1 MIEQWIPLITLGV
14 NSLIFVFSARLLVR
28 YRLERKFSKERK
40 KGLWSFLEFN
50 IVEISIVIMFIAI
63 VVPDWASLILLR

>member
-14 NSLIFVFSARLLVR
+14 HSLIFVFSARLLVH

-40 KGLWSFLEFN
+40 KGFWNFLEFN
-50 IVEISIVIMFIAI
+50 IVEVAIVIMFSAI